1 MKWFSIK
8 DYLPDSCET
17 VLASSKVDPDL
28 PASELY
34 NAAYTICTYYKVGD
48 TVFNE
53 MAHKPVE
60 GAESMGEDELREAV
74 YRMLEQDEEVVIER
88 EGFYKESVNEKGLM
102 EWRRLATV
110 LEHPMGISHWC
121 YLDPPE
127 DE

>member
-17 VLASSKVDPDL
+17 VLAFSKVDPVF
-28 PASELY
+28 PSSKPE
-34 NAAYTICTYYKVGD
+34 NAVYSICTYYKVGD

-53 MAHKPVE
+53 AVHKPVE
-60 GAESMGEDELREAV
+60 GAESMSEEELREAV
-74 YRMLEQDEEVVIER
+74 YQMLEQDEEVVIEQ

-110 LEHPMGISHWC
+110 FDHPMGISHFC